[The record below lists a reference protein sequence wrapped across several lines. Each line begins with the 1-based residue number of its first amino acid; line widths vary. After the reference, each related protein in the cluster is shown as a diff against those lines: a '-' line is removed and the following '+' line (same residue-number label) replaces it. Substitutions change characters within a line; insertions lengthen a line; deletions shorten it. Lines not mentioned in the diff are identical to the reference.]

1 MKTNKDVYSSLCE
14 REILESLNNI
24 VEVYLEVEDI
34 VDKEIYQG
42 ELAKKFIAKSGFNF
56 FRKCLKFFKTLT
68 GKYSRFCLQLYN
80 LFNLSQ

>member
-1 MKTNKDVYSSLCE
+1 MKTNQDVYSSLCE

-42 ELAKKFIAKSGFNF
+42 ELAKKNKH
-56 FRKCLKFFKTLT
+56 LD
-68 GKYSRFCLQLYN
+68 
-80 LFNLSQ
+80 